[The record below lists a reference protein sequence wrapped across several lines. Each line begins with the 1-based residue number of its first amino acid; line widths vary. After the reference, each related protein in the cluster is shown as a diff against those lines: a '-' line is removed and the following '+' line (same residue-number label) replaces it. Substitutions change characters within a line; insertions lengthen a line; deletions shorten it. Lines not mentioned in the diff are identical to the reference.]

1 MSIISSLVDIIKQT
15 FALCLTQ
22 TLTAELN
29 TITNQIS
36 DLPPMYNKEIKSA
49 FSLKWSKENQEAITA
64 NIPVIARLSDSFRF
78 RPRRHTIKPIC
89 SKISCSSS
97 LNYSFA
103 SIRSSFL

>member
-1 MSIISSLVDIIKQT
+1 MSIISSLVDIIKQR

-49 FSLKWSKENQEAITA
+49 FSLKWSKENQQAITA

-78 RPRRHTIKPIC
+78 RPRRHNKTHLLQNI
-89 SKISCSSS
+89 
-97 LNYSFA
+97 L
-103 SIRSSFL
+103 